1 MESAGQLRSAGGA
14 TFSRKSVGV
23 CALFGTAVVVIL
35 SDVIGGDGKSLVE
48 HGRRMAGKEGTNETI
63 VLLANDALTIELLS
77 YCLAGPYL
85 AASTVMGE
93 QLFGIVAPSDVI
105 GTAKAWAA
113 GT

>member
-14 TFSRKSVGV
+14 TFSRNSVGA
-23 CALFGTAVVVIL
+23 CALFGTAAVIL

-48 HGRRMAGKEGTNETI
+48 HGCRMSCEEGTNEAI
-63 VLLANDALTIELLS
+63 VLLANDTLTIELLS

>member
-14 TFSRKSVGV
+14 TFSRNSVGA
-23 CALFGTAVVVIL
+23 CALFGTAAVIL

-48 HGRRMAGKEGTNETI
+48 HGCRMSCEEGTNEAI
-63 VLLANDALTIELLS
+63 VLLANDTLTIELLS

-85 AASTVMGE
+85 AASTVMSE
-93 QLFGIVAPSDVI
+93 QLLGIVAPSDVI
-105 GTAKAWAA
+105 GTTKAWAA

>member
-14 TFSRKSVGV
+14 TFSRQSVGA
-23 CALFGTAVVVIL
+23 CALFGTAVVIL

-48 HGRRMAGKEGTNETI
+48 HGCRMAGKEGTNETI
-63 VLLANDALTIELLS
+63 VLLANDALTIELFS

-93 QLFGIVAPSDVI
+93 QLLGIVAPSDVI
-105 GTAKAWAA
+105 GTAKAWARC
-113 GT
+113 T

>member
-14 TFSRKSVGV
+14 TFSRNSVGA
-23 CALFGTAVVVIL
+23 CALFGTAAVIL

-48 HGRRMAGKEGTNETI
+48 HGCRMSCEEGTNEAI

-85 AASTVMGE
+85 AASTVMSE
-93 QLFGIVAPSDVI
+93 QLLGIVAPSDVI
-105 GTAKAWAA
+105 GTTKAWAA